1 MGQGVAYYCPSPGCK
16 FDFPI
21 LFVEMLRSGIGLEV
35 FDRGWHFVDTLH
47 VLRALDSDVTGGCV
61 KLQCLVTRWQTYDG
75 LLQAHRALDC
85 RAAYLLEALLKHVML
100 FSIYRTTALP
110 CVESSII

>member
-1 MGQGVAYYCPSPGCK
+1 MCQGVAYYCPSPGCK

-61 KLQCLVTRWQTYDG
+61 KLQCLVTRWQTSDG

-85 RAAYLLEALLKHVML
+85 GAEYC
-100 FSIYRTTALP
+100 FLP
-110 CVESSII
+110 